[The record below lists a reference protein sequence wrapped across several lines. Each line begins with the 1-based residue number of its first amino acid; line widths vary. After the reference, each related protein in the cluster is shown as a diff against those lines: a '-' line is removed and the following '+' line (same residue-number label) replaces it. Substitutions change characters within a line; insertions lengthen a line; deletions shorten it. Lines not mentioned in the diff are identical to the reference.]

1 MSLEPPPRIVN
12 KFVNIWRDWL
22 YFFWEF
28 VFDHTGGSSTGP
40 APGGTYWNTHGNVA
54 DSGDPANRLEIDA
67 TTNGGTFFI
76 EGTTGATPTELA
88 AAGTYLA
95 WLPAKAAFRAGAP
108 AAGNWADANIGA
120 FSVAFGQNNE
130 ATVANTFA
138 AGNANIASGFNATAI
153 GTLCQATGNGAVA
166 LGQTCFATATAAV
179 SMGQSCR
186 SNGIYSFS
194 AGFSNVVDGA
204 YGTAAGRSNTVNR
217 EGGVAIG
224 RSNSLAGTYEAAF
237 GFNNVSTTTSTAS
250 YNFLCGSNNTAGK
263 AIGGNTGLFTQYCFV
278 GGDSSDVDGFGS
290 FVFGK
295 DCYAGGSFTLY
306 LVAIG
311 QSVSCSA
318 NNAIGIGKNVTVSG
332 TSGVG
337 IGTFVSATATNAISI
352 GVGASA
358 IAPMDCNT
366 ADTMFLGAGS
376 ADPTLILR
384 NNRAGVLYKDPLS
397 TLDVGGSVGYKYTP
411 INATNEPYTIGA
423 NDNEL
428 SFIVDTSTFGTG
440 IASGFNLFLPKILS
454 TAVDRR
460 MYHFVNS
467 HGLGS
472 AGNHDIALIP
482 AEGDYIYQGPNT
494 APVLQGPLLGD
505 GTDEFIAIGRG
516 NSAQLLATFSAYD
529 PAGGTSYSPMWYLI

>member
-138 AGNANIASGFNATAI
+138 AGNANIASGLNATAI

-337 IGTFVSATATNAISI
+337 IGTFVSATATNALSI

-376 ADPTLILR
+376 ADPTLVLR
-384 NNRAGVLYKDPLS
+384 NARCGILFRDPLS
-397 TLDVGGSVGYKYTP
+397 TLDVGGSVGYQFTNLEFSADTPYTP
-411 INATNEPYTIGA
+411 AGDELCFAVNFTGA
-423 NDNEL
+423 
-428 SFIVDTSTFGTG
+428 GTG
-440 IASGFNLFLPKILS
+440 NTFVFNLPTI
-454 TAVDRR
+454 TATAFDRR
-460 MYHFVNS
+460 MYHITNEATRRSDNNIIQIVAPSGHYINTGTGSGFTMT
-467 HGLGS
+467 S
-472 AGNHDIALIP
+472 AGSFTFRSGESVQIVAAFSGYDNGA
-482 AEGDYIYQGPNT
+482 
-494 APVLQGPLLGD
+494 
-505 GTDEFIAIGRG
+505 GR
-516 NSAQLLATFSAYD
+516 QPT
-529 PAGGTSYSPMWYLI
+529 WRVI